1 MIEIA
6 ILLRLLRIF
15 SFLNELE
22 QWTFFMKALKVM
34 KGPFA
39 NLVSAL
45 YSLYFLYIIIGIE
58 IFGGKINSEVFKVL
72 LELNPDS
79 EIGGDYIWLN
89 FNDYWSG
96 LNTLFSMQLFNNWQ
110 FIWDQFDFTFDN
122 GNGAVTS
129 GFFLSFMVFA
139 SYVIINIFVAFVIDV
154 YTSIEDSQKLVK
166 EERKAVIDFGQRV
179 QSLASPDEI
188 KDEKSNGLLKMLS
201 PNKV

>member
-1 MIEIA
+1 LRKVNLSHNISENVKVSDTIDEISHPNLSMGLDLIQLA

-22 QWTFFMKALKVM
+22 QWTFFTKALKVM
-34 KGPFA
+34 RGPFA

-58 IFGGKINSEVFKVL
+58 IFGGKINTDVFIEL

-96 LNTLFSMQLFNNWQ
+96 FNTLFSMQLFNNW
-110 FIWDQFDFTFDN
+110 
-122 GNGAVTS
+122 
-129 GFFLSFMVFA
+129 
-139 SYVIINIFVAFVIDV
+139 
-154 YTSIEDSQKLVK
+154 
-166 EERKAVIDFGQRV
+166 
-179 QSLASPDEI
+179 
-188 KDEKSNGLLKMLS
+188 
-201 PNKV
+201 

>member
-1 MIEIA
+1 MRKVNLSHNISENVKVSDTIDEISHPNLSMGLDLIQLA

-22 QWTFFMKALKVM
+22 QWTFFTKALKVM
-34 KGPFA
+34 RGPFA

-58 IFGGKINSEVFKVL
+58 IFGGKINTDVFIEL

-96 LNTLFSMQLFNNWQ
+96 FNTLFSMQLFNNWQ
-110 FIWDQFDFTFDN
+110 FIWDQFDFTFPA
-122 GNGAVTS
+122 GNGAITS
-129 GFFLSFMVFA
+129 GYFLSFMVVA
-139 SYVIINIFVAFVIDV
+139 SYVILNILMAFVIDV
-154 YTSIEDSQKLVK
+154 YTSIED
-166 EERKAVIDFGQRV
+166 A
-179 QSLASPDEI
+179 
-188 KDEKSNGLLKMLS
+188 
-201 PNKV
+201 

>member
-1 MIEIA
+1 
-6 ILLRLLRIF
+6 
-15 SFLNELE
+15 
-22 QWTFFMKALKVM
+22 MKALKVM

-154 YTSIEDSQKLVK
+154 YTSIEDS
-166 EERKAVIDFGQRV
+166 
-179 QSLASPDEI
+179 
-188 KDEKSNGLLKMLS
+188 
-201 PNKV
+201 